1 MQRTIRTLP
10 VALILLL
17 WSISAGAQDEPRIGV
32 TMGYPTAVGVLWRVA
47 DRVSLRPDFTW
58 TSTSNESPSIN
69 DPILGTIVNPTTF
82 DTWQTSVGLSALLYL
97 NRFERLRMYA
107 SPRFAY
113 SRTSNSSAVSNSAL
127 STNGRG
133 WTYATSGS
141 FGAEYGLARHFGVF
155 GEIGVTYST
164 TTSVSTSVETRTN
177 VITIGPGGIV
187 TNTSTFTVRS
197 ESHSHSTGMRSG
209 VGVIFYF

>member
-1 MQRTIRTLP
+1 MRRTIRTLP

-17 WSISAGAQDEPRIGV
+17 WTISAGAQEEPKIGL

-69 DPILGTIVNPTTF
+69 DPILGTVGNPTTF
-82 DTWQTSVGLSALLYL
+82 DNWQTSVGLSALFYL
-97 NRFERLRMYA
+97 NRFERLRTYA

-113 SRTSNSSAVSNSAL
+113 SRTSTSSAVSNSPA
-127 STNGRG
+127 STNGRS

-141 FGAEYGLARHFGVF
+141 FGAEYGLGRHFGVF
-155 GEIGVTYST
+155 GEIGVNYST
-164 TTSVSTSVETRTN
+164 MTLVTTSVETRTS
-177 VITIGPGGIV
+177 VITIGAGGIV
-187 TNTSTFTVRS
+187 TSTSTFTLRS
-197 ESHSHSTGMRSG
+197 ESHSHSIGSRSG
-209 VGVIFYF
+209 AGVIFYF